1 MGDVTKVIQKS
12 KHTNMLF
19 ITFIT
24 NKENTNNYIN
34 QYIQKKV
41 INNRK
46 F

>member
-12 KHTNMLF
+12 KHINMLC

-24 NKENTNNYIN
+24 NKENTNNYFN
-34 QYIQKKV
+34 QYIEKKV
-41 INNRK
+41 INNLQ